1 MQIQKS
7 ADMLASLRLNRLGL
21 LDHEVR
27 NAVDHGV
34 GQTFTVANQMLLDSI
49 MTQRAM
55 TVRTGQYLKEFRIH
69 FTVLSGW
76 SAGR

>member
-1 MQIQKS
+1 
-7 ADMLASLRLNRLGL
+7 
-21 LDHEVR
+21 
-27 NAVDHGV
+27 
-34 GQTFTVANQMLLDSI
+34 MLLDSI